1 MIHVI
6 QSYVIY
12 GSKIHKKIKTLT
24 WLNEQGSQHFFC
36 YKYQRP
42 VMLTAAV
49 QMEHNQNTIAAI
61 NHQGAIQ
68 INFHDHS

>member
-1 MIHVI
+1 MAKRVRFA
-6 QSYVIY
+6 
-12 GSKIHKKIKTLT
+12 TL
-24 WLNEQGSQHFFC
+24 FC

-42 VMLTAAV
+42 VMVIAAV

-61 NHQGAIQ
+61 NHKGAIQ